1 MRETESERQMR
12 LAGAFGI
19 KLINGNCN
27 LFFFS
32 PHERAFFFLFDV
44 SIFTWRAAVALIN
57 EIVLINFTSHVA
69 ETTAAKK
76 CGEELDDPLTNI
88 S

>member
-1 MRETESERQMR
+1 MWQMR
-12 LAGAFGI
+12 LSGAFGI

-32 PHERAFFFLFDV
+32 PHEREFFIFDV
-44 SIFTWRAAVALIN
+44 SIFTCRVAVALIN

-69 ETTAAKK
+69 ETTGKK
-76 CGEELDDPLTNI
+76 WGEELDDPLTNI

>member
-1 MRETESERQMR
+1 MS
-12 LAGAFGI
+12 GAFGI

-32 PHERAFFFLFDV
+32 PHERAFLFFVFDV
-44 SIFTWRAAVALIN
+44 SIFTCRVAVALIN

-69 ETTAAKK
+69 GTRAAKK
-76 CGEELDDPLTNI
+76 WGEELEDPLTNI

>member
-1 MRETESERQMR
+1 MRERVRDRCVWRAPLALNSLTVIATFSFFRPMSVR
-12 LAGAFGI
+12 L
-19 KLINGNCN
+19 
-27 LFFFS
+27 
-32 PHERAFFFLFDV
+32 FFLFDV
-44 SIFTWRAAVALIN
+44 SIFTCRAAVALIN